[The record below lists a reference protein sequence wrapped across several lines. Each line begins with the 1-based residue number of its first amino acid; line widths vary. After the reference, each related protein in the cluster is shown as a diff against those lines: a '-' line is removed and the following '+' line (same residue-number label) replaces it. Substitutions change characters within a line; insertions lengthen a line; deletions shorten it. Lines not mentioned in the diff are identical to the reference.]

1 MRFIQFLNIALVLA
15 RGAHPTPDFPFSL
28 EKSCIVQPGGNA
40 SVDDA
45 PAILEAFKTCGYGGR
60 VVFLNTTYHVNSVM
74 NTTGLKD
81 CQVDLRGTLLVSLC
95 TLLVQR

>member
-15 RGAHPTPDFPFSL
+15 RGAHPTPNFPSPL
-28 EKSCIVQPGGNA
+28 VQPSGNA

-81 CQVDLRGTLLVSLC
+81 CQVDLRGTLLVSLYP
-95 TLLVQR
+95 LFVQR